1 MFTEESFTKAMHEWK
16 KKRQATH
23 NEVSFSL
30 KQKEILPLVTTW
42 MNVEDTVLR
51 KISQSPKDKNG
62 KILLMQGI

>member
-1 MFTEESFTKAMHEWK
+1 MHEWK

-42 MNVEDTVLR
+42 MNVEDTVLS
-51 KISQSPKDKNG
+51 K
-62 KILLMQGI
+62 